1 MKSMFFSPESLV
13 AAMRGGAP
21 AAAPVQAPIVQS
33 APPTSS
39 GIPAELNVISDT
51 PGASAYADR
60 LIAAGM
66 RPNQTGSPWEGVG
79 SLAQLAS
86 GYYGKMKDDDRQ
98 KERDN
103 ALADYISKHNPE
115 LAPLFA
121 AGDAQSR
128 SRMVGDMI
136 SSQGDKR
143 KEEAARRKTAEL
155 GEAMKA
161 AMNPD
166 GTVDNQKLIE
176 AALRSG
182 NQKLIDTVTDNLTKK
197 TNERDSAAHRVRVM
211 ADALSPGGSF
221 EALKKSDPDKAAQV
235 WQQASG
241 LEAKIPPEMMPGANQ
256 PGKHFD
262 GYESAR
268 DLTERRELLAA
279 SRRRHEKNDADI
291 QSNFAAAQRGNQAL
305 MVVEGV
311 LANAGYTG
319 FGGNAVTALKKI
331 GAAIGIDV
339 EKTANNELIAA
350 VSNELAKGARAGYP
364 GSVSNFEMQTYLRSV
379 VSNENTPEANK
390 KIMEFL
396 RLNMGEQIARAQDAD
411 EWRALRIKEGKPA
424 ILAEGFES
432 FYRERA
438 AQRKAEFEKRRDEL
452 RAEKGLNDRGEM
464 QSREEKLEMQRKR
477 SSAAGPAPAGTE
489 ATAEAAPSRQ
499 QAGEPIVRYGRDA
512 NGDTIKYQL
521 DGGAWKEVSRQAAD
535 GRPVPGGMTN
545 EGGRLKPNQQMLRD
559 QMKW

>member
-21 AAAPVQAPIVQS
+21 AAAPAQAPIVQS
-33 APPTSS
+33 APPTSA
-39 GIPAELNVISDT
+39 GPPAELNVISDT

-136 SSQGDKR
+136 SSQGEKR
-143 KEEAARRKTAEL
+143 KEDAARRRTQEL
-155 GEAMKA
+155 GEAMKGA
-161 AMNPD
+161 IGPD
-166 GTVDNQKLIE
+166 GTIDNEKLRQIAIQSGNPKLIE
-176 AALRSG
+176 TI
-182 NQKLIDTVTDNLTKK
+182 IDNATKK
-197 TNERDSAAHRVRVM
+197 SNERDTASHRVRVK

-221 EALKKSDPDKAAQV
+221 EALKRSDPEAAARV
-235 WQQASG
+235 WQQASAVEAG
-241 LEAKIPPEMMPGANQ
+241 LPTEMIPGSSG

-262 GYESAR
+262 AYEGAR
-268 DLTERRELLAA
+268 DINEKRAMMA
-279 SRRRHEKNDADI
+279 SSMKRHEKNDAEI
-291 QSNFAAAQRGNQAL
+291 QTNFAAAQRGNQAL
-305 MVVEGV
+305 SVVEGA

-319 FGGNAVTALKKI
+319 VGGNAVLVMKKL
-331 GAAIGIDV
+331 GAAIGLDV
-339 EKTANNELIAA
+339 DKTANNELIGAIA
-350 VSNELAKGARAGYP
+350 NELAKGARAGYP

-390 KIMEFL
+390 RIMEFL
-396 RLNMGEQIARAQDAD
+396 RMNMAEQLARAKDAD
-411 EWRALRIKEGKPA
+411 DWRAIRRQEGKPA

-432 FYRERA
+432 FYRERVA
-438 AQRKAEFEKRRDEL
+438 ERKAEFEAKRDEL
-452 RAEKGLNDRGEM
+452 RKSLGLNERGERM
-464 QSREEKLEMQRKR
+464 SREEKLAAQREKG
-477 SSAAGPAPAGTE
+477 A
-489 ATAEAAPSRQ
+489 AAPGA
-499 QAGEPIVRYGRDA
+499 QAGASAGSFKEGQIAVNKQTGQQLIFKGGQFVPMDDPKPA
-512 NGDTIKYQL
+512 NLDTM
-521 DGGAWKEVSRQAAD
+521 GGFM
-535 GRPVPGGMTN
+535 PP
-545 EGGRLKPNQQMLRD
+545 PQQ
-559 QMKW
+559 